1 MRTLYLFSHW
11 QTGNT
16 TIQLA
21 IAALIMDTYGF
32 DTIEKWS
39 AENTGIPVFTDAM
52 WDANW
57 PFILEGH
64 DPLGFR
70 SMNAMTLQ
78 GYFQNSEP
86 LILARDRIFTLFK
99 DSRLH
104 FPSTKSGATIKD
116 LMEAPPAFDLCST
129 DVVTH
134 VRLGDYRENNWIAD
148 PASQLAILR
157 KIRRD
162 EPATRIIVVCQSP
175 VTDAERNYL
184 RFFEEVKPIFHH
196 RTELE
201 DFATLRSA
209 NRILIT
215 KSTFSWVA
223 AWLGHASQ
231 RWIPDSLPCSELYS
245 IDATDISYVAAC
257 GYDMSRLDIPTETLP
272 VTGEFFQAM
281 CDFAVL
287 DQARKTEAREWE
299 GRLEHLGDWITLA
312 TPSAKQLLIEQPWPD
327 AVYAAKSLFVFPD
340 RGILDTVVARGPWPA
355 LRLLIIHNGDT
366 EANYAVLIPFLDA
379 NPKIHVWLQN
389 NVVSHPQIRTLPIL
403 EQNRIWRGGRLDWD
417 PPVSISRNPRRD
429 GDILYTSCSATHP
442 IRKEWWEEILPLRQ
456 RLRRLDLY
464 ANRLPREEFIELL
477 QTYTQ
482 VVCPPGNGVD
492 THRAWEAIE
501 NGAWAIV
508 QNNAHTRCLLKE
520 YPSLPLIPIESPK
533 DLENIP
539 RLTAPAPFHPVV
551 LRQFWI
557 TLYSSYLYDL

>member
-21 IAALIMDTYGF
+21 VAALFLEIYGF
-32 DTIEKWS
+32 DRIERLS
-39 AENTGIPVFTDAM
+39 TGDAPIENVGVFTDENWNAI
-52 WDANW
+52 W
-57 PFILEGH
+57 PFVVESM
-64 DPLGFR
+64 DPGGFHHKDLI
-70 SMNAMTLQ
+70 LQ
-78 GYFQNSEP
+78 GYFQKSDP
-86 LILARDRIFTLFK
+86 LVLQRDRILRLFADPK
-99 DSRLH
+99 LH
-104 FPSTKSGATIKD
+104 IPITQSGATIKD
-116 LMEAPPAFDLCST
+116 LLETPAPLQLHDT
-129 DVVTH
+129 DIVLH
-134 VRLGDYRENNWIAD
+134 VRLGDYRAAGLVAD
-148 PASQLAILR
+148 PIPQLAILR
-157 KIRRD
+157 AVKPPRL
-162 EPATRIIVVCQSP
+162 IIVCEEP
-175 VTDAERNYL
+175 KTDAERNYL
-184 RFFEEVKPIFHH
+184 HLFEEFQPIFQHG
-196 RTELE
+196 TELD

-209 NRILIT
+209 KRILVT
-215 KSTFSWVA
+215 NSSFSWAA
-223 AWLGHASQ
+223 AWLGSATE
-231 RWIPDSLPCSELYS
+231 RWIPEQTFNELGSISETDHLYQMS
-245 IDATDISYVAAC
+245 N
-257 GYDMSRLDIPTETLP
+257 GYELGNLDIPTETSP

-287 DQARKTEAREWE
+287 TEARKTEMREWE

-312 TPSAKQLLIEQPWPD
+312 TPSAKQLLIEQPWAD
-327 AVYAAKSLFVFPD
+327 TVYAAKSLFVFPD
-340 RGILDTVVARGPWPA
+340 RGILDTVAARGPWPA
-355 LRLLIIHNGDT
+355 LRLLIVHNGDT
-366 EANYAVLIPFLDA
+366 EANYAALIPFLDA
-379 NPKIHVWLQN
+379 NPKVHIWLQN

-417 PPVSISRNPRRD
+417 PPVSISRNPERD

-442 IRKEWWEEILPLRQ
+442 IRKEWWEEIIPLRA

-533 DLENIP
+533 DLENAP
-539 RLTAPAPFHPVV
+539 HLTAPSPFHPMV
-551 LRQFWI
+551 LRQFWM
-557 TLYSSYLYDL
+557 TLYSSYLYSP